1 MQSPRITRLLAD
13 PSPRAV
19 DAFWREVTTTGTP
32 MVEPWDDDCVLV
44 TFLWRGAATS
54 TRAWWG
60 VDVPLSRVPG
70 TDLWLTRTENG
81 WRMRADVRSRDA
93 YDTLL
98 ANQDDLIQRF
108 ADSAL
113 GELSIEPVF
122 HG

>member
-1 MQSPRITRLLAD
+1 MTPSDMAPPQQRTPDAPQQMAATAGMVAPALAELIQKH
-13 PSPRAV
+13 V
-19 DAFWREVTTTGTP
+19 KQ
-32 MVEPWDDDCVLV
+32 MLV
-44 TFLWRGAATS
+44 TDTRGGGARS
-54 TRAWWG
+54 RELLLRMES
-60 VDVPLSRVPG
+60 DVLPG
-70 TDLWLTRTENG
+70 TDLWLTRTDKG

-108 ADSAL
+108 ADGAL